1 VDRWTQWRPDL
12 HEVIAQ
18 RMRESERTRF
28 TLVTY
33 EALDG
38 PR

>member
-1 VDRWTQWRPDL
+1 
-12 HEVIAQ
+12 VIAQ

-28 TLVTY
+28 SLVTY

>member
-1 VDRWTQWRPDL
+1 M

-18 RMRESERTRF
+18 SMRESERTRF
-28 TLVTY
+28 NLVTY

-38 PR
+38 AQ